1 MMEITKEELVDIL
14 KGNIYWLE
22 KDISNSHHDIRDY
35 QRLEDEDF
43 EYIADEMLVDLE
55 ELFSKKRSM
64 KIKKIKERL

>member
-1 MMEITKEELVDIL
+1 MEITKEELVDIL